1 MCGTY
6 LAIFLPI
13 LNHSSYQN
21 AVLPTYIFIYLPTY
35 LSAYPSGRVVGVAE
49 WLRGTKLPWVRFP
62 AKADRGDQ
70 SNGEIAKRQAQRH
83 GAH

>member
-1 MCGTY
+1 MPSY
-6 LAIFLPI
+6 LPIYLFTFLPI
-13 LNHSSYQN
+13 S
-21 AVLPTYIFIYLPTY
+21 LPIHQ
-35 LSAYPSGRVVGVAE
+35 AGRVVGVAE